1 MQRGLTENFSE
12 SNSSNSLVLHINEAA
27 GSGARQQAVPCSSS
41 VASNQNRRRNTTTNV
56 NAHTNT
62 TTNKTSLRQL
72 KSQVSVN
79 MDALLGELSEIR
91 AEHGLQGDG
100 TGGLLLDQ
108 ASKEI
113 SSEVCFNVLEGHS
126 SVAGD
131 NDTEG
136 ERVIVGVAQEESE
149 VAYESLI
156 EKLIEEQDSNTITL
170 VTAD

>member
-12 SNSSNSLVLHINEAA
+12 SNSSSLVLLIHEVVA
-27 GSGARQQAVPCSSS
+27 GSGARQQQATMPCSSS
-41 VASNQNRRRNTTTNV
+41 SAASNQNRRRRDTNANTN
-56 NAHTNT
+56 NT
-62 TTNKTSLRQL
+62 TTNKTSLHQL

-91 AEHGLQGDG
+91 AEHGIHYQGGDAG
-100 TGGLLLDQ
+100 VGGGLLLDQ

-136 ERVIVGVAQEESE
+136 ERVIVGGVAQEESE

-156 EKLIEEQDSNTITL
+156 EKLIEE
-170 VTAD
+170 